1 VSPFARLSP
10 LAVLAPVVLACAT
23 PPTSPLGQRLPVI
36 QGLLI
41 ADSLEHVFTVT
52 WTLERVTPDDRLPEP
67 DPVDAADVSLALR
80 LPDGD
85 LEGLE
90 PIPAS
95 PGLFVVRAT
104 VKPLD
109 HVRLTGSVAG
119 VPVDV
124 SIQVPGPLTIVIPDT
139 DTTRIL
145 APSGPPESR
154 RFPFAWSALLAGAYF
169 PWRSGSASF
178 RPELTSGEIFFFD
191 PPDTLALTILAVD
204 SASAAFYAAG
214 TFNVPRGN
222 IPGLLGV
229 FGAATSA
236 RRVFIWVR

>member
-23 PPTSPLGQRLPVI
+23 PPTSPLGQRLPVL

-41 ADSLEHVFTVT
+41 ADSLEHAFTVT
-52 WTLERVTPDDRLPEP
+52 WTLERVTPGRAPEP
-67 DPVDAADVSLALR
+67 VPVDAAEVSLALR

-90 PIPAS
+90 PIPES
-95 PGLFVVRAT
+95 PGRFVVRAT

-109 HVRLTGSVAG
+109 QVRLTGSVAG
-119 VPVDV
+119 IPVDV
-124 SIQVPGPLTIVIPDT
+124 SILVPGPLTIVYPDT

-145 APSGPPESR
+145 SSGTSSMR
-154 RFPFAWSALLAGAYF
+154 RFPFAWSAQSAGGYF
-169 PWRSGSASF
+169 PVPATAHF
-178 RPELTSGEIFFFD
+178 RHDLTSGEIVFSSFD
-191 PPDTLALTILAVD
+191 GDTVAFTILAVD
-204 SASAAFYAAG
+204 PASAAFYAAG

>member
-80 LPDGD
+80 LPSG
-85 LEGLE
+85 EVEPLE
-90 PIPAS
+90 PVAGS
-95 PGLFVVRAT
+95 PGRFVVRG
-104 VKPLD
+104 L
-109 HVRLTGSVAG
+109 VRPFEHIQLTGNVAG
-119 VPVDV
+119 IPVEA
-124 SIQVPGPLTIVIPDT
+124 SIQVPGPLTIVYPDT

-145 APSGPPESR
+145 SPPGTPESR
-154 RFPFAWSALLAGAYF
+154 RFPFAWSAPLAGAYF
-169 PWRSGSASF
+169 PSPAGSALF

-204 SASAAFYAAG
+204 LASAAFYAAG
-214 TFNVPRGN
+214 TFNLPRGN
-222 IPGLLGV
+222 IPGLLGN

-236 RRVFIWVR
+236 RRVFIWVQ